1 VSANSPSGRPVRT
14 VLEPLRTSIDLDRLD
29 VAVLELETV
38 AADLGY
44 GDVRALS
51 GSVTWID
58 HLRDEDKR
66 IAVVDGGER
75 GESALAIA
83 GVADRFE
90 LTAPTFPAALEALD
104 VPAERAV
111 AVAASTEGVAA
122 AVAAGFH
129 RVIAVAR
136 GFATPEQLR
145 RAGAHGVV
153 AELHELL

>member
-1 VSANSPSGRPVRT
+1 MSATSPSGRPVRT
-14 VLEPLRTSIDLDRLD
+14 VLEPLRTRLELDRID
-29 VAVLELETV
+29 AAVLELETI

-58 HLRDEDKR
+58 HLREEDKR

-90 LTAPTFPAALEALD
+90 LTAPTFAAALEALD
-104 VPAERAV
+104 VAPDRAV
-111 AVAASTEGVAA
+111 AVAASTEGVSA
-122 AVAAGFH
+122 AVNAGFH

-136 GFATPEQLR
+136 GLATPEQLR

>member
-1 VSANSPSGRPVRT
+1 VSASSPSGRPVRT
-14 VLEPLRTSIDLDRLD
+14 VLEPLRTSIELDRID
-29 VAVLELETV
+29 AAIFEIETV

-58 HLRDEDKR
+58 HLREEDKR
-66 IAVVDGGER
+66 IAVVDGGGR
-75 GESALAIA
+75 GEAALAIA
-83 GVADRFE
+83 GIGDRFE
-90 LTAPTFPAALEALD
+90 RTAPTFAAALGELG
-104 VPAERAV
+104 VPARRAV

-122 AVAAGFH
+122 AVQTGCH

-136 GFATPEQLR
+136 GLATPEQLR
-145 RAGAHGVV
+145 RAGANAVV